1 MLAELAAIGDVIDPM
16 VHHPISSE
24 IKSPVRVTA
33 SLAAGLAALGVNDA
47 LAAEDAFRSVLR
59 QRPDDPDALH
69 GLGKALHDQARLDDA
84 IAVFEQAATQ
94 GADAPR
100 ARYHLG
106 LLRLLLGDYKAGWQ
120 GWEERLSVLNF
131 PKLPIPLWNGGP
143 MPGRRLLLLG
153 EQGFGDVIQF
163 ARFLPNAV
171 QRSGAK
177 VTFGCAPP
185 LLPLL
190 EPFCV
195 KHGITAL
202 TGKLNPTA
210 FDAYAWV
217 GSLPYLLGAISGDAT
232 AYLSPDPER
241 VAAWRRRRPRQA
253 LCVGLC
259 WEGRASH
266 PQDAQRSIAPEVLH
280 PLFERIDI
288 TLVGVQ
294 SPPIKRHAPAKSLGM
309 DWGPEIM
316 DFGTT
321 AAMLSALDLLVTVDT
336 AMAHVAGAL
345 GLPALVLLPH
355 VPDWRWGLS
364 TETSNWYGSL
374 RLLRQ
379 QNPGDWSAP
388 VAAVTAAV
396 ST

>member
-1 MLAELAAIGDVIDPM
+1 MSYNSS
-16 VHHPISSE
+16 SSE
-24 IKSPVRVTA
+24 TKPSLRGTEL
-33 SLAAGLAALGVNDA
+33 LAAGLGALKANDPVT
-47 LAAEDAFRSVLR
+47 AEDFFRSVLR
-59 QRPDDPDALH
+59 QSPDDVSALH
-69 GLGKALHDQARLDDA
+69 GLGKALHDQARLDEA
-84 IAVFEQAATQ
+84 IAVFEQAASR

-120 GWEERLSVLNF
+120 GWEERRSVLNF

-143 MPGRRLLLLG
+143 MPGHRLLLLG

-163 ARFLPNAV
+163 ARFLPNAA

-177 VTFGCAPP
+177 VTFGGAPP

-217 GSLPYLLGAISGDAT
+217 GSLPYLLGATSGDAT

-280 PLFERIDI
+280 PLFERSDI
-288 TLVGVQ
+288 TLVGLQ
-294 SPPIKRHAPAKSLGM
+294 APPDQAPRASAKPWYGLGTRNHGFCYRCRHAVCA
-309 DWGPEIM
+309 
-316 DFGTT
+316 
-321 AAMLSALDLLVTVDT
+321 
-336 AMAHVAGAL
+336 
-345 GLPALVLLPH
+345 
-355 VPDWRWGLS
+355 
-364 TETSNWYGSL
+364 
-374 RLLRQ
+374 
-379 QNPGDWSAP
+379 
-388 VAAVTAAV
+388 
-396 ST
+396 

>member
-1 MLAELAAIGDVIDPM
+1 MA
-16 VHHPISSE
+16 HRPISPGNRPSL
-24 IKSPVRVTA
+24 RRTA
-33 SLAAGLAALGVNDA
+33 PLASGLAALRANDPA
-47 LAAEDAFRSVLR
+47 AAEGFFRLVLR

-69 GLGKALHDQARLDDA
+69 GLGKALHDQARLNEA

-106 LLRLLLGDYKAGWQ
+106 LLRLLRGDYKAGWQ
-120 GWEERLSVLNF
+120 GWEARPSVLNF
-131 PKLPIPLWNGGP
+131 PKLPIPRWNGDP

-153 EQGFGDVIQF
+153 EQGYGDVIQF
-163 ARFLPNAV
+163 GRFLPDAA
-171 QRSGAK
+171 QRSGAE

-190 EPFCV
+190 GSFCA
-195 KHGITAL
+195 KHGIKAL
-202 TGKLNPTA
+202 TGQVHPTA

-217 GSLPYLLGAISGDAT
+217 GSLPYLLGATSGNAT
-232 AYLSPDPER
+232 AYLSADPER

-266 PQDAQRSIAPEVLH
+266 PQDAQRSIAPEVLR
-280 PLFERIDI
+280 PLFDLSDI
-288 TLVGVQ
+288 TLIGLQ
-294 SPPIKRHAPAKSLGM
+294 APPIKRPAPAQSLGM

-316 DFGTT
+316 DFGTA

-336 AMAHVAGAL
+336 ATAHLAGAL

-364 TETSNWYGSL
+364 AETSNWYGSL

-388 VAAVTAAV
+388 VAAATAAL
-396 ST
+396 SA